1 MVWLLTS
8 ISYLH
13 DFFVY
18 FLMHF
23 ILQFTC
29 TFSLQYCVE
38 RSCKTH
44 VSMKVFNHFIFFSF
58 LTRFLFALLSTIICF
73 IPLKNWAT
81 INSTFAP
88 WEWVRKIDITTFLFI
103 DLCSNAKVELLL
115 TELKAHLRKYFT
127 PVIGNIVEQTKN
139 IIHVTWIPA
148 KT

>member
-1 MVWLLTS
+1 MYTVQTPIKNEVLILS
-8 ISYLH
+8 FAKIIIN
-13 DFFVY
+13 
-18 FLMHF
+18 MHPAN
-23 ILQFTC
+23 IGN
-29 TFSLQYCVE
+29 
-38 RSCKTH
+38 